1 MRCDTMSLLST
12 TAMTTEAKTR
22 LYWLVDKLPE
32 EEVHAAERYLE
43 YLAEQAGPLVTALSN
58 AAEVDE
64 PLTDDDRAALE
75 EGRLALDAG
84 DTVSDDE
91 LRSQLG
97 I

>member
-1 MRCDTMSLLST
+1 MK
-12 TAMTTEAKTR
+12 TEAKTR
-22 LYWLVDKLPE
+22 LHWLVDRLPE
-32 EEVHAAERYLE
+32 EEVHAAERYLA
-43 YLAEQAGPLVTALSN
+43 YLTEQADPLVTALSN

-91 LRSQLG
+91 IRSQLG

>member
-1 MRCDTMSLLST
+1 MSLLST
-12 TAMTTEAKTR
+12 TAMKTEVKTR
-22 LYWLVDKLPE
+22 LHWLVDKLPE

-43 YLAEQAGPLVTALSN
+43 YLAEQADPLVTALSN

>member
-1 MRCDTMSLLST
+1 MK
-12 TAMTTEAKTR
+12 TEVKTR
-22 LYWLVDKLPE
+22 LHWLVDKLPE

-43 YLAEQAGPLVTALSN
+43 YLAEQADPLVTALSN
-58 AAEVDE
+58 SSEVDE

-75 EGRLALDAG
+75 EGRLALDAS

>member
-1 MRCDTMSLLST
+1 ME
-12 TAMTTEAKTR
+12 TATKTR
-22 LYWLVDKLPE
+22 LHRLVDKLPE
-32 EEVHAAERYLE
+32 AEIHAAERFLE
-43 YLAEQAGPLVTALSN
+43 YLTEQADPLVTALSN
-58 AAEVDE
+58 AVEVDE
-64 PLTDDDRAALE
+64 PLTDDDRAALQ

>member
-1 MRCDTMSLLST
+1 MQ
-12 TAMTTEAKTR
+12 TATKTR
-22 LYWLVDKLPE
+22 LHRLVDKLPE
-32 EEVHAAERYLE
+32 AEVHAAERYLE
-43 YLAEQAGPLVTALSN
+43 YLTEQADPLVTALSS
-58 AAEVDE
+58 AVEMEE

-91 LRSQLG
+91 LRTQLG

>member
-1 MRCDTMSLLST
+1 
-12 TAMTTEAKTR
+12 MTTEAKTR
-22 LYWLVDKLPE
+22 LHWLVDRLPE

-43 YLAEQAGPLVTALSN
+43 YLTEQEDPLVTALSH

-64 PLTDDDRAALE
+64 PLTDGDRAALE

>member
-1 MRCDTMSLLST
+1 MGVAPT
-12 TAMTTEAKTR
+12 TAMETATKTR
-22 LYWLVDKLPE
+22 LHWLVDKLPDA
-32 EEVHAAERYLE
+32 EVHAAERYLE
-43 YLAEQAGPLVTALSN
+43 YLTEQADPLVTALSN
-58 AAEVDE
+58 AVEVDE

-91 LRSQLG
+91 LRTQLG

>member
-1 MRCDTMSLLST
+1 MA
-12 TAMTTEAKTR
+12 TATKTR
-22 LYWLVDKLPE
+22 LHWLVDKLPE
-32 EEVHAAERYLE
+32 AEVHAAERFLE
-43 YLAEQAGPLVTALSN
+43 YLTEQADPLVTALLN
-58 AAEVDE
+58 AVEVDE
-64 PLTDDDRAALE
+64 PLTDGDRAALE

>member
-1 MRCDTMSLLST
+1 MQ
-12 TAMTTEAKTR
+12 TATKTR
-22 LYWLVDKLPE
+22 LHRLVDKLPE
-32 EEVHAAERYLE
+32 AEVHAAERYLE
-43 YLAEQAGPLVTALSN
+43 YLTEQADPLVTALSI
-58 AAEVDE
+58 AVEMEE

-91 LRSQLG
+91 LRTQLG